1 MPNKHVYRHV
11 SSIVLSGALSA
22 ATLLACGAGSDYVNE
37 DELGAETDG
46 PKTPSG
52 TKGKTPNGG
61 AYTSESDASGFAEL
75 DPSSEEDGGAQAS
88 ADAASNGTQSEA
100 GTTTPGGVGK
110 SVGVWGSAAEL
121 AKKPMS
127 GAAWDAVLSA
137 AKGSTSKP
145 DVSNQDDNTNVSVM
159 AAAIVYARTNDAA
172 YKSKVES
179 ALAAVIGTEKGG
191 RSLAWG
197 REAGAYAIAA
207 DFIGYRTPAFEAW
220 LRNVAD
226 GEKCSQLGLTLRG
239 MFYKR
244 PNNWGTMAFGSLTA
258 IYAYLGDTTKLKD
271 IRDYWVKGVE
281 GPNPGFEYGDT
292 SWQGST
298 SDLRSINAPGTSK
311 QGVNLD
317 GLIPDDM
324 RRGAGFT
331 TGTPTAT
338 GYPWEHM
345 QGVLM
350 GAYVLDRAGM
360 PIWNAGSK
368 AIFRAGNALQVRI
381 GGTFK
386 ASGDDLWQLA
396 FLDRVYG
403 TNWSGGQD
411 VWGAGKNAGFAY
423 VIP

>member
-1 MPNKHVYRHV
+1 MLNKTIC
-11 SSIVLSGALSA
+11 SFVLSALTIVACGGAGAEYSGDDESA
-22 ATLLACGAGSDYVNE
+22 AD
-37 DELGAETDG
+37 
-46 PKTPSG
+46 
-52 TKGKTPNGG
+52 NGG
-61 AYTSESDASGFAEL
+61 ATSSTKPSKSVQGGGGSNGGGIAPDGDDDTNPTTPDPSADGGESKGSDSGTAPASDA
-75 DPSSEEDGGAQAS
+75 GA
-88 ADAASNGTQSEA
+88 TPPP
-100 GTTTPGGVGK
+100 TPGGVGK

-127 GAAWDAVLSA
+127 GAAWNAVMSA
-137 AKGSTSKP
+137 ANGSTSKP
-145 DVSNQDDNTNVSVM
+145 DVSNQDDNTNVNVL
-159 AAAIVYARTNDAA
+159 AAAIVYARTNNAT
-172 YKSKVES
+172 YKSKVEA
-179 ALAAVIGTEKGG
+179 ALASVVGTEKGG

-197 REAGAYAIAA
+197 REAGAYAMAA

-258 IYAYLGDTTKLKD
+258 IYAYLGDTAKLKD

-281 GPNPGFEYGDT
+281 GPNPGYEYGDT
-292 SWQGST
+292 SWQASA
-298 SDLRSINAPGTSK
+298 SDLRSINAPNTSK

-317 GLIPDDM
+317 GIIPDDM

-368 AIFRAGNALQVRI
+368 AIYRASYALQVRV

-386 ASGDDLWQLA
+386 AGGDDLWQLA
-396 FLDRVYG
+396 FLDRIYG
-403 TNWSGGQD
+403 TNWSGTQD
-411 VWGAGKNAGFAY
+411 VFGAGKNAGFAY
-423 VIP
+423 VLP